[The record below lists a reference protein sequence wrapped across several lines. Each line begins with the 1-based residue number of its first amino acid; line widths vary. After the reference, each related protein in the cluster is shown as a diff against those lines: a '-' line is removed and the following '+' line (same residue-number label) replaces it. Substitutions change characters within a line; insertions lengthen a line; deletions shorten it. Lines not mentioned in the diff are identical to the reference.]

1 MLQFLLLSDKDVLEV
16 KKQQTKPLAINLKK
30 KKIKMHENKI
40 RIILYIKF
48 CSSWIVLVLF
58 NLF

>member
-58 NLF
+58 NLL